1 MLGSYLFPP
10 VMGMPGNLEL
20 LGKFAKASFS
30 NGITPIDRDYDQ
42 KTTEVD
48 FNYVIKEFNARIMLF
63 YLQKN
68 FSAVQQNDKQIGL
81 GFQVQM

>member
-1 MLGSYLFPP
+1 
-10 VMGMPGNLEL
+10 MGMTGRLEI
-20 LGKFAKASFS
+20 LGKFAKASFK

-42 KTTEVD
+42 KTTEVN
-48 FNYVIKEFNARIMLF
+48 FNYVIKQFNARIMLF

-68 FSAVQQNDKQIGL
+68 FSAVQANDKQVGV